1 MIKNFDIKELV
12 CPHVLKVRGE
22 AAWSF
27 FDPRI
32 LLFLGWLRTELGKP
46 VYVNWLEKGFTQR
59 GLRCNL
65 CQLVNDNT
73 KKNQT
78 YNSAHVRGQAIDFNV
93 KGMTCDEVRKW
104 LILNKQKLPVNIR
117 LEAKDKF
124 ERVHVDVATEQGT
137 KEKLVMFE
145 G

>member
-1 MIKNFDIKELV
+1 MIENFDIKELV
-12 CPHVLKVRGE
+12 CPHVLKAWGE
-22 AAWSF
+22 TAWDF

-32 LLFLGWLRTELGKP
+32 LVFLGWLRSELKKEI
-46 VYVNWLEKGFTQR
+46 YVNWYEKGFTQR

-65 CQLVNDNT
+65 CQLVNDST

-93 KGMTCDEVRKW
+93 NGMVCDEVRKW
-104 LILNKQKLPVNIR
+104 LILNKEKLPVNIR

-124 ERVHVDVATEQGT
+124 ERVHVDVRNNTD
-137 KEKLVMFE
+137 EKLVMFK